1 MANVPEARASNWG
14 AYISRAPGGLVGEY
28 CIGDVDRTFALYEY
42 LYPYIAD
49 NFMMQAYNRERE
61 LMPILLQA
69 ERFGIKVDIGPM
81 QRDLAMYEQAYETV
95 STELMGLL
103 GDINY
108 NSGAQLRD
116 ALLSK
121 GLADESKFLR
131 TEKGNISVSADS
143 LAGAVEHPQLLALLG
158 YRGALKTC
166 LTTFLRP
173 WEAMASGTGRIHTT
187 WHQTRGETEKGGTRT
202 GRLSSSHPNF
212 TNVPNPFNR
221 ELPMGLPDLPMMRQY
236 LLPED
241 GHVWLKRD
249 YSSQEVRALAHFEDG
264 ALMEQYRKNPNLD
277 PHQFA
282 AELITD
288 LTGNSLSRS
297 DTKRIAFS
305 ILYGSGIAALAA
317 DLGVSNYE
325 AKQFKELYL
334 AAFPGVRDL
343 SSDIK
348 LRGRQNL
355 PVRTI
360 GGRLIYA
367 ERGANGRDF
376 SYKLLNHL
384 IQGSAADITK
394 QGLINHYNAGGA
406 QLLALVHD
414 EINVTCPIGRWGVES
429 EKLRMAMADI
439 NIDVPLTSDMYVGR
453 NWEDADQNKNVTE
466 LAA

>member
-1 MANVPEARASNWG
+1 
-14 AYISRAPGGLVGEY
+14 
-28 CIGDVDRTFALYEY
+28 
-42 LYPYIAD
+42 
-49 NFMMQAYNRERE
+49 
-61 LMPILLQA
+61 
-69 ERFGIKVDIGPM
+69 
-81 QRDLAMYEQAYETV
+81 
-95 STELMGLL
+95 
-103 GDINY
+103 
-108 NSGAQLRD
+108 
-116 ALLSK
+116 
-121 GLADESKFLR
+121 
-131 TEKGNISVSADS
+131 
-143 LAGAVEHPQLLALLG
+143 
-158 YRGALKTC
+158 
-166 LTTFLRP
+166 
-173 WEAMASGTGRIHTT
+173 
-187 WHQTRGETEKGGTRT
+187 
-202 GRLSSSHPNF
+202 
-212 TNVPNPFNR
+212 
-221 ELPMGLPDLPMMRQY
+221 MGLPDLPMMRQY